1 MNLPRL
7 SIEEL
12 ELDCEYT
19 FRAVHRHQ
27 RHLAPGMHVCL
38 LVEDAFGA
46 DLRSEVAWV
55 RVLHALDDGKY
66 MGCFVVPVRRFPEI
80 GVTDRLLFRLEH
92 VLETNG
98 LVVSA

>member
-1 MNLPRL
+1 MNTPRL

-12 ELDCEYT
+12 EQDTDYT

-27 RHLAPGMHVCL
+27 RHLAPGMHVSL
-38 LVEDAFGA
+38 LVEDVFGA

-66 MGCFVVPVRRFPEI
+66 MAAFIVPVRRFPEI

-98 LVVSA
+98 MVISA

>member
-1 MNLPRL
+1 MNIPRL
-7 SIEEL
+7 SLEEL
-12 ELDCEYT
+12 EQDCEYT

-55 RVLHALDDGKY
+55 RVLHALDNGKY
-66 MGCFVVPVRRFPEI
+66 MACFIVPVRRFPEI
-80 GVTDRLLFRLEH
+80 VVEDRLLFLLEH